1 MFQTSNLT
9 ESYSIPFATVRL
21 KFSRTHWHYSDK
33 NDPILFIPR
42 NTEIQQQHQQK
53 HLQRNKTKTILS
65 LPHAFTEDTIR
76 HKIVSSPTPTME
88 K

>member
-21 KFSRTHWHYSDK
+21 KFSRIHWHYSDK

-53 HLQRNKTKTILS
+53 HLQRNKIKTIFS
-65 LPHAFTEDTIR
+65 LPHAVMEGTIR
-76 HKIVSSPTPTME
+76 HKIVSSPKRIME

>member
-1 MFQTSNLT
+1 MFQTSTLT

-33 NDPILFIPR
+33 NDPILLISR
-42 NTEIQQQHQQK
+42 NTEIQHQHQQK
-53 HLQRNKTKTILS
+53 QLQRNKTKTILS
-65 LPHAFTEDTIR
+65 LPHALMEDTIR
-76 HKIVSSPTPTME
+76 HKVVSSPKRTME